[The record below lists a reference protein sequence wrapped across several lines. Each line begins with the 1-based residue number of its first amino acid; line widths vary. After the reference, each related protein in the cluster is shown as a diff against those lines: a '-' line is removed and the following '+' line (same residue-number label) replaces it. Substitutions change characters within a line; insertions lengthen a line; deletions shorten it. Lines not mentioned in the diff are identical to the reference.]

1 MLCIFI
7 IGIYNMNNKNTNE
20 TKSLILEY
28 IWLDGKMNLRS
39 KYKTIKINDNDLNI
53 DQWTYDGKS
62 TYQIDSDDSEVI
74 LNPIAFYNNPF
85 FEKGQ
90 SLLVL
95 CDTFYERNTK
105 FIPTSTNRRILA
117 REIFLKRK
125 ELEPWFE
132 IKQEYFMMC
141 NEYTYA
147 SSTPLFFKNPKQ
159 PKEQGDYYCGVGN
172 QNIIMRSL
180 AEKHY
185 LFCITAGIN
194 ISGMNAEIAPNQWR
208 FKIGTCVGI
217 SAGDELIL
225 ARYILMKLSEQFGVD
240 ISFKS
245 KPLQNPW
252 NYSGL
257 HINFSTAETR
267 DNDGIVKLNTYILNL
282 NNKHNEHM
290 LVYGD
295 NSDKI
300 NPRLENSNINV
311 VIPNKV
317 NREKKGY
324 LKDNRPLSDADPY
337 IVIAKI
343 FDTCCAS
350 IE

>member
-1 MLCIFI
+1 
-7 IGIYNMNNKNTNE
+7 MNNKNTNE
-20 TKSLILEY
+20 TRALILEY

-53 DQWTYDGKS
+53 DQWAYDGKL
-62 TYQIDSDDSEVI
+62 TYQIDSDDSEII

-105 FIPTSTNRRILA
+105 YIPTATNRRILA
-117 REIFLKRK
+117 REIFLKNK
-125 ELEPWFE
+125 ELEPLFE
-132 IKQEYFMMC
+132 LKQEYFMMC
-141 NEYTYA
+141 NEYTYP

-194 ISGMNAEIAPNQWR
+194 ISGINAEIAPNQWGFR
-208 FKIGTCVGI
+208 IGPCSGI

-225 ARYILMKLSEQFGVD
+225 ARYILTKLSEQFGVD
-240 ISFKS
+240 ICFATR
-245 KPLQNPW
+245 PLPHPW
-252 NYSGL
+252 NNSRL
-257 HINFSTAETR
+257 RVNFSTTETR
-267 DNDGIVKLNTYILNL
+267 DTDGITKLNTYIQKLT
-282 NNKHNEHM
+282 NKHNDHM

-295 NSDKI
+295 NFEK
-300 NPRLENSNINV
+300 NSVKYDNSIINV
-311 VIPNKV
+311 CIPNIV

-324 LKDNRPLSDADPY
+324 LKDNRPFSNTDPY

-343 FDTCCAS
+343 FDTCCIS
-350 IE
+350 LE